1 MKVQLLVRLPKE
13 LDQPRKSLIDIQ
25 NIGNNE
31 CFKWCLVRY
40 LQPEDH
46 HPAKIAKA
54 NKDFAKRLDFKDMKF
69 PVKIKDIHK
78 IEKKKNLLA
87 LLFLVLKIR

>member
-46 HPAKIAKA
+46 HPAKITKA

-78 IEKKKNLLA
+78 IEKKK
-87 LLFLVLKIR
+87 KIYWHYCFWF

>member
-1 MKVQLLVRLPKE
+1 M
-13 LDQPRKSLIDIQ
+13 IDIQ

-31 CFKWCLVRY
+31 SFEWCLVRY

-46 HPAKIAKA
+46 HPAKITKA

-69 PVKIKDIHK
+69 PVKIKGIHK
-78 IEKKKNLLA
+78 IEKKK
-87 LLFLVLKIR
+87 KKKYI